1 MTNTASSN
9 ATHSPS
15 SGQPAGSAGQS
26 GGMRGEIASKWSK
39 FSSAEVAALKNKD
52 DLVTHLMNK
61 YSLDRAQAQ
70 RDVEAFAR
78 GRQL

>member
-1 MTNTASSN
+1 MATSGSSASN
-9 ATHSPS
+9 AAHN
-15 SGQPAGSAGQS
+15 PAGNVAS
-26 GGMRGEIASKWSK
+26 GMRQEIASKWNK
-39 FSSAEVAALKNKD
+39 FSPAEIAALKNKD